1 MADRAQEPFGHVSI
15 GQALNNRYQIIKSLG
30 WGRYSTVWLA
40 KDQVDLSYKAIKV
53 LREDCYGGECN
64 IFELEILKCLSEGD
78 ITHPGYRHVSR
89 LLDNFV
95 HDRCVCLVLEPMA
108 EHMKDFCFFF
118 RDAKI
123 PNDILKRI
131 TKQLL
136 SALDYAHSMGIIHAD
151 IKQDNIMVRIRDYN
165 IIDRHLQDPHHSLGE
180 YNFDKPSDLPEVEVV
195 LGDWGAASWESHHL
209 SAMIQP
215 TLLRAPEVLLQASW
229 GKEVDIWNLGALLPE
244 LLDTVRM
251 FSGRSDASGGEYLIK
266 HHVEE
271 IDALFGPFPPSLLKE
286 GKPEIV
292 RQIFDEDF
300 RIKDPT
306 TRPPARLETWIEC
319 LEGVEKKRFLSLL
332 RSMMEI
338 DPRQRMS
345 PLSLQNEPWLSN

>member
-1 MADRAQEPFGHVSI
+1 
-15 GQALNNRYQIIKSLG
+15 
-30 WGRYSTVWLA
+30 
-40 KDQVDLSYKAIKV
+40 
-53 LREDCYGGECN
+53 
-64 IFELEILKCLSEGD
+64 
-78 ITHPGYRHVSR
+78 
-89 LLDNFV
+89 
-95 HDRCVCLVLEPMA
+95 
-108 EHMKDFCFFF
+108 MKDFCCFFK
-118 RDAKI
+118 DAKI

-136 SALDYAHSMGIIHAD
+136 SALDYAHSMGIIHTD

-165 IIDRHLQDPHHSLGE
+165 IIDMHLRDPHLSLGE
-180 YNFDKPSDLPEVEVV
+180 YNFDERSDLSEVDVV

-209 SAMIQP
+209 SEMIQP

-244 LLDTVRM
+244 LLDTVHV
-251 FSGRSDASGGEYLIK
+251 FCGRTDASRGEYLIK
-266 HHVEE
+266 HHIEE

-286 GKPEIV
+286 GKPEII

-306 TRPPARLETWIEC
+306 PRPPARLERWIEC
-319 LEGVEKKRFLSLL
+319 LEGVEKENFFSLL
-332 RSMMEI
+332 RSMLEI

-345 PLSLQNEPWLSN
+345 PLALQNEPWLSN